1 MPLQP
6 ESSNLRTIGI
16 DIGGTHIRSVISDR
30 MHIGQVNIEKT
41 PNTYDLLLNTVRR
54 IIETGKSTGE
64 LSGIGLGLPGRTD
77 PEKPIWIP
85 KLPFL
90 NQSPLV
96 IDLEKQ
102 THLPA
107 TLINDAQA
115 ALVGEV
121 NFGAAK
127 GCRNVVLVTLG
138 TGIGGGVMIDGKI
151 YVGHNGTA
159 GSFGWLLA
167 PVRVFPNPEHG
178 PWERWASGNSL
189 LNVSRDLGLSVSEL
203 IQQAKDSPESQ
214 AGGVLTDFASRI
226 GKGLG
231 SLASLFDPQF
241 VLVSGGLVDSWSLLR
256 DGVQDGFNS
265 TASPS
270 ARSTPIKVALL
281 GSDAGAVGASV
292 TARSYLNS
300 HNKNQS
306 KGIK

>member
-1 MPLQP
+1 MKMPLQP
-6 ESSNLRTIGI
+6 ENSKLRTIGI
-16 DIGGTHIRSVISDR
+16 DIGGTHIRSIISDG
-30 MHIGQVNIEKT
+30 MNIGQVSIEKT
-41 PNTYDLLLNTVRR
+41 PNTYDVLLNTVRR
-54 IIETGKSTGE
+54 IIESGKSTGE
-64 LSGIGLGLPGRTD
+64 LTSVGLGLPGRTD

-90 NQSPLV
+90 NQSPLI

-102 THLPA
+102 THLPT

-151 YVGHNGTA
+151 YLGHNGTA

-178 PWERWASGNSL
+178 PWERWASGSSL
-189 LNVSRDLGLSVSEL
+189 QNASRDLGLSVSEL
-203 IQQAKDSPESQ
+203 LQQAIDAPDSQ
-214 AGGVLTDFASRI
+214 AIGVLTDFSSRI

-231 SLASLFDPQF
+231 SIASLFDPQII
-241 VLVSGGLVDSWSLLR
+241 LVSGGLVDSWTLLGN
-256 DGVQDGFNS
+256 GVQEGFKS

-270 ARSTPIKVALL
+270 VQNTPIKVAIL

-292 TARSYLNS
+292 TARNYFNG
-300 HNKNQS
+300 HN
-306 KGIK
+306 

>member
-1 MPLQP
+1 MKMPLQP
-6 ESSNLRTIGI
+6 ENSKLRTIGI
-16 DIGGTHIRSVISDR
+16 DIGGTHIRSIISDE
-30 MHIGQVNIEKT
+30 MNIGQVSIEKT
-41 PNTYDLLLNTVRR
+41 PNTYDVLLNTVRR
-54 IIETGKSTGE
+54 IIESGKSTGE
-64 LSGIGLGLPGRTD
+64 LASVGLGLPGRTD

-90 NQSPLV
+90 NQSPLI

-102 THLPA
+102 THLPT

-151 YVGHNGTA
+151 YLGHNGTA

-178 PWERWASGNSL
+178 PWERWASGSSL
-189 LNVSRDLGLSVSEL
+189 QNASRDLGLSVSEL
-203 IQQAKDSPESQ
+203 LQQAIDAPDSQ
-214 AGGVLTDFASRI
+214 ASGVLTDFSSRI

-231 SLASLFDPQF
+231 SIASLFDPQII
-241 VLVSGGLVDSWSLLR
+241 LVSGGLVDSWSLLGN
-256 DGVQDGFNS
+256 GVQEGFKS

-270 ARSTPIKVALL
+270 VRNTPIKVAIL

-292 TARSYLNS
+292 TARNYFNS
-300 HNKNQS
+300 HN
-306 KGIK
+306 

>member
-1 MPLQP
+1 MKMPLQP
-6 ESSNLRTIGI
+6 ENSKLRTIGI
-16 DIGGTHIRSVISDR
+16 DIGGTHIRSIISDG
-30 MHIGQVNIEKT
+30 MNIGQVSIEKT
-41 PNTYDLLLNTVRR
+41 PNTYDVLLNTVRR
-54 IIETGKSTGE
+54 IIESGKSTGE
-64 LSGIGLGLPGRTD
+64 LASVGLGLPGRTD

-90 NQSPLV
+90 NQSPLI

-102 THLPA
+102 THLPT

-151 YVGHNGTA
+151 YLGHNGTA

-178 PWERWASGNSL
+178 PWERWASGSSL
-189 LNVSRDLGLSVSEL
+189 QNASRDLGLSVSEL
-203 IQQAKDSPESQ
+203 LQQAIDAPDSQ
-214 AGGVLTDFASRI
+214 ASGVLTDFSSRI

-231 SLASLFDPQF
+231 SIASLFDPQII
-241 VLVSGGLVDSWSLLR
+241 LVSGGLVDSWSLLGN
-256 DGVQDGFNS
+256 GVQEGFKS

-270 ARSTPIKVALL
+270 VRNTPIKVAIL

-292 TARSYLNS
+292 TARNYFNS
-300 HNKNQS
+300 HN
-306 KGIK
+306 

>member
-6 ESSNLRTIGI
+6 ENSKLRTIGI
-16 DIGGTHIRSVISDR
+16 DIGGTHIRSIISDG
-30 MHIGQVNIEKT
+30 MNIGQVSIEKT
-41 PNTYDLLLNTVRR
+41 PNTYDVLLNTVRR
-54 IIETGKSTGE
+54 IIESGKSTGE
-64 LSGIGLGLPGRTD
+64 LTSVGLGLPGRTD

-90 NQSPLV
+90 NQSTL
-96 IDLEKQ
+96 ITDLEKQ
-102 THLPA
+102 THLPT

-151 YVGHNGTA
+151 YLGHNGTA

-189 LNVSRDLGLSVSEL
+189 LNASRDLGLSVSEL
-203 IQQAKDSPESQ
+203 LQQAIDAPDSQ
-214 AGGVLTDFASRI
+214 ASGVLTDFSSRI

-231 SLASLFDPQF
+231 SIASLFDPQII
-241 VLVSGGLVDSWSLLR
+241 LVSGGLVDSWSLLGN
-256 DGVQDGFNS
+256 GVQEGFKS

-270 ARSTPIKVALL
+270 VRNTPIKVAIL

-292 TARSYLNS
+292 TARNYFNS
-300 HNKNQS
+300 HN
-306 KGIK
+306 

>member
-6 ESSNLRTIGI
+6 ENSKLRTIGI
-16 DIGGTHIRSVISDR
+16 DIGGTHIRSIISDE
-30 MHIGQVNIEKT
+30 MNIGQVSIEKT
-41 PNTYDLLLNTVRR
+41 PNTYDVLLNTVRR
-54 IIETGKSTGE
+54 IIESGKSTGE
-64 LSGIGLGLPGRTD
+64 LASVGLGLPGRTD

-90 NQSPLV
+90 NQSPLI

-102 THLPA
+102 THLPT

-151 YVGHNGTA
+151 YLGHNGTA

-178 PWERWASGNSL
+178 PWERWASGSSL
-189 LNVSRDLGLSVSEL
+189 QNASRDLGLSVSEL
-203 IQQAKDSPESQ
+203 LQQAIDAPDSQ
-214 AGGVLTDFASRI
+214 ASGVLTDFSSRI

-231 SLASLFDPQF
+231 SIASLFDPQII
-241 VLVSGGLVDSWSLLR
+241 LVSGGLVDSWSLLGN
-256 DGVQDGFNS
+256 GVQEGFKS

-270 ARSTPIKVALL
+270 VRNTPIKVAIL

-292 TARSYLNS
+292 TARNYFNS
-300 HNKNQS
+300 HN
-306 KGIK
+306 

>member
-1 MPLQP
+1 MKMPLQP
-6 ESSNLRTIGI
+6 ESSSLRTIGI
-16 DIGGTHIRSVISDR
+16 DIGGTHIRSIISDGLN
-30 MHIGQVNIEKT
+30 IGQVNIEKT
-41 PNTYDLLLNTVRR
+41 PNTYDVLLSTLRR
-54 IIETGKSTGE
+54 IIESGKSSGE
-64 LSGIGLGLPGRTD
+64 LSSVGLGLPGRTD

-90 NQSPLV
+90 NQSPLM
-96 IDLEKQ
+96 IDLEKL
-102 THLPA
+102 THLPT

-151 YVGHNGTA
+151 YLGHNGTA

-189 LNVSRDLGLSVSEL
+189 LNASRDLGLSVSEL
-203 IQQAKDSPESQ
+203 IEQANESPESQ

-231 SLASLFDPQF
+231 SLASIFDPQI
-241 VLVSGGLVDSWSLLR
+241 VVVSGGLVNSWSLLR
-256 DGVQDGFNS
+256 NGVQDGFNS

-270 ARSTPIKVALL
+270 VRNTPIKVAIL

-292 TARSYLNS
+292 TSRNYFNTN
-300 HNKNQS
+300 H
-306 KGIK
+306 

>member
-6 ESSNLRTIGI
+6 ENSKLRTIGI
-16 DIGGTHIRSVISDR
+16 DIGGTHIRSIISDG
-30 MHIGQVNIEKT
+30 MNIGQVSIEKT
-41 PNTYDLLLNTVRR
+41 PNTYDVLLNTVRR
-54 IIETGKSTGE
+54 IIESGKSTGE
-64 LSGIGLGLPGRTD
+64 LTSVGLGLPGRTD

-90 NQSPLV
+90 NQSPLI

-102 THLPA
+102 THLPT

-151 YVGHNGTA
+151 YLGHNGTA

-189 LNVSRDLGLSVSEL
+189 LNASRDLGLSVSEL
-203 IQQAKDSPESQ
+203 LQQAIDAPDSQ
-214 AGGVLTDFASRI
+214 ASGVLTDFSSRI

-231 SLASLFDPQF
+231 SIASLFDPQII
-241 VLVSGGLVDSWSLLR
+241 LVSGGLVDSWSLLGN
-256 DGVQDGFNS
+256 GVQEGFKS

-270 ARSTPIKVALL
+270 VRNTPIKVAIL

-292 TARSYLNS
+292 TARNYFNS
-300 HNKNQS
+300 HN
-306 KGIK
+306 

>member
-6 ESSNLRTIGI
+6 ESSSLRTIGI
-16 DIGGTHIRSVISDR
+16 DIGGTHIRSIISDGLN
-30 MHIGQVNIEKT
+30 IGQVNIEKT
-41 PNTYDLLLNTVRR
+41 PNTYDVLLSTLRR
-54 IIETGKSTGE
+54 IIESGKSTGE
-64 LSGIGLGLPGRTD
+64 LSSVGLGLPGRTD

-90 NQSPLV
+90 NQSPLM
-96 IDLEKQ
+96 IDLEKL
-102 THLPA
+102 THLPT

-151 YVGHNGTA
+151 YLGHNGTA

-189 LNVSRDLGLSVSEL
+189 LNASRDLGLSVSEL
-203 IQQAKDSPESQ
+203 IEQSNESPESQ

-231 SLASLFDPQF
+231 SLASIFDPQI
-241 VLVSGGLVDSWSLLR
+241 VVVSGGLVNSWSLLR
-256 DGVQDGFNS
+256 NGVQDGFNS

-270 ARSTPIKVALL
+270 ARNTPIKVAIL

-292 TARSYLNS
+292 TSRNYFNTN
-300 HNKNQS
+300 H
-306 KGIK
+306 

>member
-1 MPLQP
+1 
-6 ESSNLRTIGI
+6 
-16 DIGGTHIRSVISDR
+16 
-30 MHIGQVNIEKT
+30 
-41 PNTYDLLLNTVRR
+41 
-54 IIETGKSTGE
+54 
-64 LSGIGLGLPGRTD
+64 
-77 PEKPIWIP
+77 
-85 KLPFL
+85 LPFL
-90 NQSPLV
+90 NQSPLI

-102 THLPA
+102 THLPT

-151 YVGHNGTA
+151 YLGHNGTA

-189 LNVSRDLGLSVSEL
+189 LNASRDLGLSVSEL
-203 IQQAKDSPESQ
+203 LQQAIDAPDSQ
-214 AGGVLTDFASRI
+214 ASGVLTDFSSRI

-231 SLASLFDPQF
+231 SIASLFDPQII
-241 VLVSGGLVDSWSLLR
+241 LVSGGLVDSWSLLGN
-256 DGVQDGFNS
+256 GVQEGFKS

-270 ARSTPIKVALL
+270 VRNTPIKVAIL

-292 TARSYLNS
+292 TARNYFNS
-300 HNKNQS
+300 HN
-306 KGIK
+306 

>member
-6 ESSNLRTIGI
+6 ENSKLRTIGI
-16 DIGGTHIRSVISDR
+16 DIGGTHIRSIISEG
-30 MHIGQVNIEKT
+30 MNIGQVSIEKT
-41 PNTYDLLLNTVRR
+41 PNTYDVLLNTVRR
-54 IIETGKSTGE
+54 IIESGKSTGE
-64 LSGIGLGLPGRTD
+64 LTSVGLGLPGRTD

-90 NQSPLV
+90 NQSPLI

-102 THLPA
+102 THLPT

-151 YVGHNGTA
+151 YLGHNGTA

-189 LNVSRDLGLSVSEL
+189 LNASRDLGLSVSEL
-203 IQQAKDSPESQ
+203 LQQAIDAPDSQ
-214 AGGVLTDFASRI
+214 ASGVLTDFSSRI

-231 SLASLFDPQF
+231 SIASLFDPQII
-241 VLVSGGLVDSWSLLR
+241 LVSGGLVDSWSLLGN
-256 DGVQDGFNS
+256 GVQEGFKS

-270 ARSTPIKVALL
+270 VRNTPIKVAIL

-292 TARSYLNS
+292 TARNYFNS
-300 HNKNQS
+300 HN
-306 KGIK
+306 

>member
-1 MPLQP
+1 M
-6 ESSNLRTIGI
+6 N
-16 DIGGTHIRSVISDR
+16 
-30 MHIGQVNIEKT
+30 IGQVNIEKT
-41 PNTYDLLLNTVRR
+41 PNTYDVLLSTLKR
-54 IIETGKSTGE
+54 IIELGKSTGE
-64 LSGIGLGLPGRTD
+64 LTSVGLGLPGRTD

-102 THLPA
+102 TLLP
-107 TLINDAQA
+107 TTMINDAQA

-121 NFGAAK
+121 HFGAAK
-127 GCRNVVLVTLG
+127 GCRNVVIVTLG

-151 YVGHNGTA
+151 YLGHNGTA

-189 LNVSRDLGLSVSEL
+189 LNASRDLGLSVSEL
-203 IQQAKDSPESQ
+203 LQQANESPESQ
-214 AGGVLTDFASRI
+214 SSGVLTDFSSRI

-231 SLASLFDPQF
+231 SIASLFDPQII
-241 VLVSGGLVDSWSLLR
+241 LVSGGLVDSWSLLR
-256 DGVQDGFNS
+256 NGVQDGFKS

-270 ARSTPIKVALL
+270 VRNTPIKVAIL
-281 GSDAGAVGASV
+281 GSDAGAVGASI
-292 TARSYLNS
+292 TALNYFNS
-300 HNKNQS
+300 HN
-306 KGIK
+306 

>member
-1 MPLQP
+1 MKMPLQP
-6 ESSNLRTIGI
+6 ENSKLRTIGI
-16 DIGGTHIRSVISDR
+16 DIGGTHIRSIISDG
-30 MHIGQVNIEKT
+30 MNIGQVSIEKT
-41 PNTYDLLLNTVRR
+41 PNTYDVLLNTVRR
-54 IIETGKSTGE
+54 IIESGKSTGE
-64 LSGIGLGLPGRTD
+64 LTSVGLGLPGRTD

-90 NQSPLV
+90 NQSPLI

-102 THLPA
+102 THLPT

-151 YVGHNGTA
+151 YLGHNGTA

-189 LNVSRDLGLSVSEL
+189 LNASRDLGLSVSEL
-203 IQQAKDSPESQ
+203 LQQAIDAPDSQ
-214 AGGVLTDFASRI
+214 ASGVLTDFSSRI

-231 SLASLFDPQF
+231 SIASLFDPQII
-241 VLVSGGLVDSWSLLR
+241 LVSGGLVDSWSLLGN
-256 DGVQDGFNS
+256 GVQEGFKS

-270 ARSTPIKVALL
+270 VRNTPIKVAIL

-292 TARSYLNS
+292 TARNYFNS
-300 HNKNQS
+300 HN
-306 KGIK
+306 

>member
-1 MPLQP
+1 MKMPLQP
-6 ESSNLRTIGI
+6 ENSKLRTIGI
-16 DIGGTHIRSVISDR
+16 DIGGTHIRSIISDG
-30 MHIGQVNIEKT
+30 MNIGQVSIEKT
-41 PNTYDLLLNTVRR
+41 PNTYDVLLNIVRR
-54 IIETGKSTGE
+54 IIESGKSTGE
-64 LSGIGLGLPGRTD
+64 LTSVGLGLPGRTD

-90 NQSPLV
+90 NQSPLI

-102 THLPA
+102 THLPI

-151 YVGHNGTA
+151 YLGHNGTA

-178 PWERWASGNSL
+178 PWERWASGSSL
-189 LNVSRDLGLSVSEL
+189 QNASRDLGLSVSEL
-203 IQQAKDSPESQ
+203 LQQAIDAPDSQ
-214 AGGVLTDFASRI
+214 ASGVLTDFSSRI

-231 SLASLFDPQF
+231 SIASLFDPQII
-241 VLVSGGLVDSWSLLR
+241 LVSGGLVDSWSLLGN
-256 DGVQDGFNS
+256 GVQEGFKS

-270 ARSTPIKVALL
+270 VRNTPIKVAIL

-292 TARSYLNS
+292 TARNYFNS
-300 HNKNQS
+300 HN
-306 KGIK
+306 

>member
-6 ESSNLRTIGI
+6 ENSKLRTIGI
-16 DIGGTHIRSVISDR
+16 DIGGTHIRSIISDG
-30 MHIGQVNIEKT
+30 MNIGQVSIEKT
-41 PNTYDLLLNTVRR
+41 PNTYDVLLNTVRR
-54 IIETGKSTGE
+54 IIESGKSTGE
-64 LSGIGLGLPGRTD
+64 LASVGLGLPGRTD

-90 NQSPLV
+90 NQSPLI

-102 THLPA
+102 THLPT

-151 YVGHNGTA
+151 YLGHNGTA

-178 PWERWASGNSL
+178 PWERWASGSSL
-189 LNVSRDLGLSVSEL
+189 QNASRDLGLSVSEL
-203 IQQAKDSPESQ
+203 LQQAIDAPDSQ
-214 AGGVLTDFASRI
+214 ASGVLTDFSSRI

-231 SLASLFDPQF
+231 SIASLFDPQII
-241 VLVSGGLVDSWSLLR
+241 LVSGGLVDSWSLLGN
-256 DGVQDGFNS
+256 GVQEGFKS

-270 ARSTPIKVALL
+270 VRNTPIKVAIL

-292 TARSYLNS
+292 TARNYFNS
-300 HNKNQS
+300 HN
-306 KGIK
+306 

>member
-6 ESSNLRTIGI
+6 ENSKLRTIGI
-16 DIGGTHIRSVISDR
+16 DIGGTHIRSIISDG
-30 MHIGQVNIEKT
+30 MGIGQVSIEKT
-41 PNTYDLLLNTVRR
+41 PNTYDVLLNTVGR
-54 IIETGKSTGE
+54 IIESGKSTGE
-64 LSGIGLGLPGRTD
+64 LTSVGLGLPGRTD

-90 NQSPLV
+90 NQSPLI

-102 THLPA
+102 THLPT

-151 YVGHNGTA
+151 YLGHNGTA

-178 PWERWASGNSL
+178 PWERWASGSSL
-189 LNVSRDLGLSVSEL
+189 QNASRDLGFSVSEL
-203 IQQAKDSPESQ
+203 LQKAIDAPDSQ
-214 AGGVLTDFASRI
+214 ASGVLTDFSTRI

-231 SLASLFDPQF
+231 SIASLFDPQII
-241 VLVSGGLVDSWSLLR
+241 LVSGGLVDSWSLLGN
-256 DGVQDGFNS
+256 GVQEGFKS

-270 ARSTPIKVALL
+270 VRNTPIKVAIL

-292 TARSYLNS
+292 TARNYFNS
-300 HNKNQS
+300 HN
-306 KGIK
+306 